1 MHTRPS
7 CIAVH
12 SQEVTLS
19 NPTES
24 CERMRDEEV
33 TERGMEQERERR
45 ALCNGSRECDPIC
58 CIALL
63 GKNVLMRMGYPY
75 TGTYT

>member
-7 CIAVH
+7 RTAVH

-24 CERMRDEEV
+24 CERMREEEV
-33 TERGMEQERERR
+33 TERDGERAGAVR
-45 ALCNGSRECDPIC
+45 A
-58 CIALL
+58 
-63 GKNVLMRMGYPY
+63 M
-75 TGTYT
+75 